1 MCRELPQGILVE
13 AFWFLTRVGKY
24 LAEDRRVSKDGWLVL
39 LHFNKEMSVWLPS
52 CTHIV
57 ELSLGVH
64 VGVAVTPVEGDLL
77 LLPLIEPDQL
87 LGAVSD
93 ERVQALQA
101 PQAP

>member
-1 MCRELPQGILVE
+1 MKTCRELPPGVLIK
-13 AFWFLTRVGKY
+13 AFWFLRRVGKY
-24 LAEDRRVSKDGWLVL
+24 LAEASQWAGGCLF
-39 LHFNKEMSVWLPS
+39 LHINKEMSVWLPC

-64 VGVAVTPVEGDLL
+64 VGVAVAPVEGDLL

>member
-1 MCRELPQGILVE
+1 MCRELPQCVLIE
-13 AFWFLTRVGKY
+13 AFRFLTRVGKY
-24 LAEDRRVSKDGWLVL
+24 LAEDRRVSMDGWLVF
-39 LHFNKEMSVWLPS
+39 LHFNKRNS
-52 CTHIV
+52 CAHIV

-64 VGVAVTPVEGDLL
+64 VGVNVTPVEGDLL